1 MIYSERM
8 VRTVYMKD
16 AGMRGSRS
24 WDRRLSTICDTLTEL
39 GRVLGSG
46 GGAAVL
52 VELVLWTG
60 GQLSLSR

>member
-1 MIYSERM
+1 
-8 VRTVYMKD
+8 MKD

-46 GGAAVL
+46 GGAAVV
-52 VELVLWTG
+52 VEVLLWTG